1 MSDELREY
9 KIGCNTLWPRT
20 ATATVAVRNVLGGE
34 AAINLC
40 RTTELMAD
48 AAYTIVTSKS
58 EQTNGQFFIDDEVMA
73 SVGVKDFSKYRL
85 NPKVGDLDLLMD
97 FMC

>member
-34 AAINLC
+34 AVMRLC

-48 AAYTIVTSKS
+48 AAYTIVSSKS
-58 EQTNGQFFIDDEVMA
+58 DETNGQFFIDDEVMA
-73 SVGVKDFSKYRL
+73 SVGVKDFSKYKL
-85 NPKVGDLDLLMD
+85 NPQVRDFDLLMD